1 MSAGGKILKYL
12 KGLKPKTEEDVI
24 EEIKDFVENE
34 EFTLKELNKKIKQLS
49 VPYDYKEI
57 CDEILKK
64 FGVIYKVSD
73 VKKLMTAAELIPD
86 EE

>member
-12 KGLKPKTEEDVI
+12 KGLKSKTEEDVI

-49 VPYDYKEI
+49 VPYDYKKI

-73 VKKLMTAAELIPD
+73 VKKLMIAAELIPD